1 MHPQYTA
8 LALLLMSGLGGCGT
22 GYADDLIDFEC
33 GAVGGAF
40 PVLRLADSPL
50 ACDVPTTSGRRLSA
64 HTAGTI
70 SEEDGVV
77 IYRVTSGER
86 CTDAECVLV
95 TGGTLQL
102 AMPRAD
108 GTADVTYEV
117 ELADGSTEA
126 GSASMPLCSR
136 TCI

>member
-1 MHPQYTA
+1 MHPLYSA
-8 LALLLMSGLGGCGT
+8 LALLLMSGLNGCAT

-50 ACDVPTTSGRRLSA
+50 ACGVPTTSGRRLTA

-70 SEEDGVV
+70 SEEDEVV
-77 IYRVTSGER
+77 TYRVTSGER
-86 CTDAECVLV
+86 CADSGCILV
-95 TGGTLQL
+95 TGGTLEL

-117 ELADGSTEA
+117 ELADGSVEA

-136 TCI
+136 TCL